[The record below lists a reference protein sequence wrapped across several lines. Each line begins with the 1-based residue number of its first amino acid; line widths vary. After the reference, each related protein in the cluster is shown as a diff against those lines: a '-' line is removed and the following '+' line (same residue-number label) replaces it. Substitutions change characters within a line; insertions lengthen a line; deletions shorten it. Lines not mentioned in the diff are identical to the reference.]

1 MKSPH
6 QQLQFTSRSFP
17 AVKSQT
23 NHENP
28 SATRPIGIFDSGIG
42 GLTVAR
48 QVMRRLPGESIV
60 YFGDTARVPY
70 GTKSDRTV
78 REFAWEDSLF
88 LLGYGIKL
96 LVVACNTASAVALDE
111 LTRYLRVPV
120 IGVIEPGALAAADKS
135 RNGRIGVIG
144 TQATVD
150 SRAYERA
157 VQHLNPRLTV
167 FSTSCPLFVPLVE
180 EGWIEGEVPEMIARQ
195 YLTPLI
201 DAGIDTL
208 ILGCTH
214 YPLLKPMLAKVLGPD
229 IILVD
234 SAEEIARQVQVML
247 EQRQELDPSQ
257 HGARHFFVSDL
268 PRRFEELGKR
278 FLGEPVASISIAEP
292 WKHFR
297 PASLKDAP

>member
-1 MKSPH
+1 MVYPH
-6 QQLQFTSRSFP
+6 DQDTNP
-17 AVKSQT
+17 AQ
-23 NHENP
+23 
-28 SATRPIGIFDSGIG
+28 RPIGIFDSGIG

-48 QVMRRLPGESIV
+48 QIMRRLPGESLV

-88 LLGYGIKL
+88 LLGHDVKTI
-96 LVVACNTASAVALDE
+96 VVACNTVSAVALDE
-111 LTRYLRVPV
+111 LDRHLKIPV
-120 IGVIEPGALAAADKS
+120 IGVIEPGAQAAADRT
-135 RNGRIGVIG
+135 RNGRLGVIG

-157 VQHLNPRLTV
+157 VQRLNPRLSV

-180 EGWIEGEVPEMIARQ
+180 EGWVEGEVPQMVARQ
-195 YLTPLI
+195 YLTPLL

-214 YPLLKPMLAKVLGPD
+214 YPLLKPMLSQILDPD
-229 IILVD
+229 VQLVD
-234 SAEEIARQVQVML
+234 SSEEIAIQVQALL
-247 EQRQELDPSQ
+247 EQRGERSDST
-257 HGARHFFVSDL
+257 HGARHFFVSDY

-278 FLGEPVASISIAEP
+278 FLGEPVGGITIAEP

-297 PASLKDAP
+297 PAPMKGQP